1 MEQNKTTGKQGNEGI
16 ALSRLNIIILLVG
29 MAFVIIGFTLMA
41 GGASD
46 DPQKFN
52 PDVFSQTRITVAP
65 ILVLLGFAINIAA
78 IMLKPKKG

>member
-1 MEQNKTTGKQGNEGI
+1 MEQNKTTGNKGNEGV
-16 ALSRLNIIILLVG
+16 ALSRLNIIVLLVG
-29 MAFVIIGFTLMA
+29 MAFVVIGFALMA